1 MTYIPTHSG
10 WLYLA
15 VLIDLATRMVVGWAT
30 RASMATALP
39 LRALQHAIAR
49 QRPAP
54 LTEHTDRG
62 RPYAS
67 MEYRAALAQNQM
79 RQRMSRKGDCW
90 DSDTFVGPAQRS
102 A

>member
-10 WLYLA
+10 CLYLA
-15 VLIDLATRMVVGWAT
+15 VLIDLATRLVVGWAT

-54 LTEHTDRG
+54 D
-62 RPYAS
+62 
-67 MEYRAALAQNQM
+67 
-79 RQRMSRKGDCW
+79 
-90 DSDTFVGPAQRS
+90 
-102 A
+102 